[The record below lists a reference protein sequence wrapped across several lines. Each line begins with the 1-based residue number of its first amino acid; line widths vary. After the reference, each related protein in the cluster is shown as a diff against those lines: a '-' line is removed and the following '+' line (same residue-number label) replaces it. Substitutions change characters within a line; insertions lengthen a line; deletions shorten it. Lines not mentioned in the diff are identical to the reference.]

1 MGKKIIKIFFA
12 LFFVILILLIFS
24 YKFNEKKTEN
34 IDLNPNEDK
43 LYSSNIIEN
52 VNYTSSDSR
61 GNEYIINA
69 SQGEIDFSNN
79 NVIYLTNVNAVIK
92 LTNSNDIKIK
102 SDYGKYNTVNFDTIF
117 SKNVIIKYLENKI
130 NGEYLDFSIERNSMI
145 ISRNVVYTNIDNIL
159 NADVMEIDIQTKD
172 TKIFM
177 YDSEKKV
184 NIKNKD

>member
-1 MGKKIIKIFFA
+1 MDKKIVKIFLF
-12 LFFVILILLIFS
+12 LFFLISILFLYSHNL
-24 YKFNEKKTEN
+24 KKKNEN
-34 IDLNPNEDK
+34 IILTQEEDK

-52 VNYTSSDSR
+52 VNYTSTDSR

-159 NADVMEIDIQTKD
+159 NADVIEIDIQTKD

-177 YDSEKKV
+177 YDSKKKV